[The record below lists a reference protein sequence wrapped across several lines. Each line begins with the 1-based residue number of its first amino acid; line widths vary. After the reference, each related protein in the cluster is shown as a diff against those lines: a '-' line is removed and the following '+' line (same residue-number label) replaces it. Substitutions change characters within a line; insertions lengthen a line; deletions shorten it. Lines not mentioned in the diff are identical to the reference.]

1 MIIKNFIYTN
11 STKAGFTLAE
21 VLITLGI
28 IGAVAALTMPVLVGN
43 YQKKQTVTK
52 LKRAFS
58 ALSQAILMS
67 ELDNESTEFWN
78 YNLEAKEFYDIY
90 LKKYLITT
98 EDVQFSEIRKVV
110 TYRYLNNTKAE
121 GAIGNNNSYAIKLND
136 GTFVIIDGW
145 FDAIEGNS
153 RNIIFDINGLAKPN
167 KIGRDVFYFRLYKKK
182 GLIGYDESGDQGCER
197 NATGYSCSQKIMED
211 GWEIKDD
218 YPW

>member
-11 STKAGFTLAE
+11 STKPGFTLAE

-28 IGAVAALTMPVLVGN
+28 IGVVAALTMPVLVGN

-58 ALSQAILMS
+58 VLSQAVLMS

-110 TYRYLNNTKAE
+110 TYRYLNNVEAE

-197 NATGYSCSQKIMED
+197 NASGYSCSQKIMED

>member
-28 IGAVAALTMPVLVGN
+28 IGALAALTMPVLVGN

-58 ALSQAILMS
+58 VLSQAILMS

-121 GAIGNNNSYAIKLND
+121 GAIWNNNSYAIKLND

-197 NATGYSCSQKIMED
+197 NAKGYSCSQKIMED

>member
-1 MIIKNFIYTN
+1 MIKNFIYTN
-11 STKAGFTLAE
+11 STKPGFTLAE

-58 ALSQAILMS
+58 VLSQAVLMS

-110 TYRYLNNTKAE
+110 TYRYLNNVEAE

>member
-1 MIIKNFIYTN
+1 MIKNFIYTN
-11 STKAGFTLAE
+11 STKPGFTLAE

-28 IGAVAALTMPVLVGN
+28 IGVVAALTMPVLVGN

-58 ALSQAILMS
+58 VLSQAVLMS
-67 ELDNESTEFWN
+67 ELDNGSTEFWN

-110 TYRYLNNTKAE
+110 TYKYLNNVEAE

-145 FDAIEGNS
+145 
-153 RNIIFDINGLAKPN
+153 
-167 KIGRDVFYFRLYKKK
+167 
-182 GLIGYDESGDQGCER
+182 
-197 NATGYSCSQKIMED
+197 
-211 GWEIKDD
+211 EIKDD

>member
-1 MIIKNFIYTN
+1 MIKNFIYTN
-11 STKAGFTLAE
+11 STKPGFTLAE
-21 VLITLGI
+21 VLITVGI
-28 IGAVAALTMPVLVGN
+28 IGVVAALTMPVLVGN

-58 ALSQAILMS
+58 VLSQAVLMS
-67 ELDNESTEFWN
+67 ELDNGSTEFWN

-110 TYRYLNNTKAE
+110 TYRYLNNVEAE

-145 FDAIEGNS
+145 FDAIEGNH

-197 NATGYSCSQKIMED
+197 NASGYSCSQKIMED